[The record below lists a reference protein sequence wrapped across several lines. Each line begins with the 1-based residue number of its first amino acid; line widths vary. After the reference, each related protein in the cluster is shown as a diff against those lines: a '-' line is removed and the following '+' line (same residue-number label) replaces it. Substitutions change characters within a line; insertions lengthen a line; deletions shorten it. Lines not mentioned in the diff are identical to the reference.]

1 MGAVNLLVL
10 LNLQS
15 VQASCGR
22 VLGNTESRVGPEEEG
37 QG

>member
-15 VQASCGR
+15 VQASHAR

-37 QG
+37 H